1 MLIGT
6 FINKKSKAKLELV
19 LLKND
24 IWSCDEEKESVK
36 WLIKHQLKNGYSL
49 SLDNE
54 VIENL
59 IEEMRKENY

>member
-6 FINKKSKAKLELV
+6 FRNKKTNAKLELV

-24 IWSCDEEKESVK
+24 IWCCDEEKTAVK
-36 WLIKHQLKNGYSL
+36 WLIKHQLKNGYTL
-49 SLDNE
+49 SLDSE
-54 VIENL
+54 VLENL

>member
-6 FINKKSKAKLELV
+6 FRNKKTNAKLELV

-24 IWSCDEEKESVK
+24 IWCCDEEKDSVK
-36 WLIKHQLKNGYSL
+36 WLIKHQLKNGYTL
-49 SLDNE
+49 SLDSQ
-54 VIENL
+54 VLENL